1 MLSQRKR
8 RETLDTLSCCY
19 TIPPPQQ
26 PTRRRR
32 RCKFVFGTCM
42 PASSSPSILSCS
54 AMEEDPWSPTA
65 TMMTAGDDDLLVQLV
80 PRDVSDGLLGK
91 FADTSAFDFD
101 YGRSGLWSP
110 LLLRP
115 EAMLLAQSPAAGRRP
130 RRRRRRKRRKVRTAR
145 SLALSLSPG
154 VPCAAFV
161 HRGPCHSW
169 SWPCACR
176 CSAAAGDGGDATATC
191 SAVFP
196 TDETSALLCSALNN
210 NAAESWISS
219 FFSTC
224 KRVILCMDNGK
235 LSAGRHNTYLCMRA
249 ATYIR
254 TRLQDD
260 MIVFWYC
267 FLEPSP
273 TWMNPVITLFCWKVR
288 TTF

>member
-1 MLSQRKR
+1 MRCIDAKQRQPGSNGGEPQPAGPFRFQPPRDLPQILSMLSQRKR

-42 PASSSPSILSCS
+42 PASSSPNILSCS

-130 RRRRRRKRRKVRTAR
+130 RRRRRRKRRKV
-145 SLALSLSPG
+145 
-154 VPCAAFV
+154 
-161 HRGPCHSW
+161 
-169 SWPCACR
+169 
-176 CSAAAGDGGDATATC
+176 
-191 SAVFP
+191 
-196 TDETSALLCSALNN
+196 LC
-210 NAAESWISS
+210 
-219 FFSTC
+219 C
-224 KRVILCMDNGK
+224 
-235 LSAGRHNTYLCMRA
+235 
-249 ATYIR
+249 
-254 TRLQDD
+254 
-260 MIVFWYC
+260 
-267 FLEPSP
+267 
-273 TWMNPVITLFCWKVR
+273 CWR
-288 TTF
+288 WW

>member
-1 MLSQRKR
+1 
-8 RETLDTLSCCY
+8 
-19 TIPPPQQ
+19 
-26 PTRRRR
+26 
-32 RCKFVFGTCM
+32 
-42 PASSSPSILSCS
+42 
-54 AMEEDPWSPTA
+54 MEEDPWSPTA
-65 TMMTAGDDDLLVQLV
+65 TMMTAGDDDDDLLVQLV

-224 KRVILCMDNGK
+224 KRVILCMDHEK
-235 LSAGRHNTYLCMRA
+235 LSIYVCVQCSDVYKDQIARRH
-249 ATYIR
+249 
-254 TRLQDD
+254 D
-260 MIVFWYC
+260 C
-267 FLEPSP
+267 FLVLLFGAIPNMDESCNYLVLLES
-273 TWMNPVITLFCWKVR
+273 TYYFLIHVVLTLVFFYQTHIISNTR
-288 TTF
+288 